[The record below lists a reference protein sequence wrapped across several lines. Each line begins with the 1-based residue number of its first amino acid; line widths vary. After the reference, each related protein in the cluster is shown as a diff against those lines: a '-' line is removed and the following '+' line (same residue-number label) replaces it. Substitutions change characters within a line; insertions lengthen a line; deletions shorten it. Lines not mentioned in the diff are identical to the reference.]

1 MSERMKM
8 DFKNRRGERLDAAF
22 HEGSMAGVL
31 VVLGHGVTGNK
42 DRPLLVALANG
53 LAELGWPCLRISFSG
68 NGKSGGRFE
77 EATVTKES
85 EDLLDLLDQLP
96 DGVRVAY
103 CGHSMGGAV
112 GVKTAAVD
120 RRIEVVVNLAG
131 MIRTREFCEREFGDV
146 TPGGG
151 MMWGE
156 EGCPLSQAYVDD
168 MAKIDDLLPTV
179 PELKRPFL
187 MIHGTAD
194 DVVFPKDSRDAWE
207 VAAEPKR
214 LVEIPGAGHSFE
226 GHHRQV
232 IDEVEAWLRLYL
244 V

>member
-1 MSERMKM
+1 MMTN
-8 DFKNRRGERLDAAF
+8 FKNRHGEKLDAAF
-22 HEGSMAGVL
+22 HEGETDGVL

-68 NGKSGGRFE
+68 NGGSDGKFE

-85 EDLLDLLDQLP
+85 GDLLDLLDQLP

-112 GVKTAAVD
+112 GVKTAAAD
-120 RRIEVVVNLAG
+120 RRIEVLVNLAG
-131 MIRTREFCEREFGDV
+131 MIRTKEFCDREFGDV
-146 TPGGG
+146 TPDEGK
-151 MMWGE
+151 MWDE

-168 MAKIDDLLPTV
+168 MAEIDDLLPAV
-179 PELKRPFL
+179 AELKRPFL

-194 DVVFPKDSRDAWE
+194 DVVLPRDSRDACD

-214 LVEIPGAGHSFE
+214 LVEIAGAGHSFE
-226 GHHRQV
+226 GHHREV
-232 IDEVEAWLRLYL
+232 IDEVDAWLRLYL
-244 V
+244 M